1 VQDPRAAQRLGQ
13 LPQLVDGLGAKQVG
27 VSL

>member
-1 VQDPRAAQRLGQ
+1 MQDPRAAQRLGQ
-13 LPQLVDGLGAKQVG
+13 LSQMVDGLGAKQVC